1 MARVLVTYY
10 SRTGNTRRLA
20 ELFAETLKE
29 EGVEVD
35 LKPVSEVKPEDLEK
49 YDGIAIGSPT
59 YYGLMAS
66 EVKKLIDDS
75 VKIHGRLDG
84 KVGAAFTSAGG
95 YSTGAETTILSII
108 SSMLVH
114 GMIVQ
119 GDPDDYHYGVA
130 VKGKGNRSD
139 IEAVRRKAKRMAH
152 LLKKLTSGS

>member
-1 MARVLVTYY
+1 MVRVLVTYY
-10 SRTGNTRRLA
+10 SKTGNTRRLA

-35 LKPVSEVKPEDLEK
+35 LKPIVDVKPEDLEM

-108 SSMLVH
+108 ASMLIH

-119 GDPDDYHYGVA
+119 GDPEDYHYGVA
-130 VKGKGNRSD
+130 VKGRGVKSD
-139 IEAVRRKAKRMAH
+139 VEAVRRKAKRMAY
-152 LLKKLTSGS
+152 LVKKLAS

>member
-1 MARVLVTYY
+1 MARVLVAYY

-20 ELFAETLKE
+20 EVFAEALKE
-29 EGVEVD
+29 EGLEVD
-35 LKPVSEVKPEDLEK
+35 LKAVSDVKPEDLEA

-66 EVKKLIDDS
+66 EVKKLIDES
-75 VKIHGRLDG
+75 VKIHGKLDG

-108 SSMLVH
+108 SSMLIH

-119 GDPDDYHYGVA
+119 GDPEDYHYGVA
-130 VKGKGNRSD
+130 VKGRAKASD
-139 IEAVRRKAKRMAH
+139 IEDVRRKAKRMAY
-152 LLKKLTSGS
+152 LVKKLAG

>member
-1 MARVLVTYY
+1 MAKILVVYY

-20 ELFAETLKE
+20 EVFAEALRE
-29 EGVEVD
+29 EGLEVD
-35 LKPVSEVKPEDLEK
+35 LKSISEVKPEDLEA
-49 YDGIAIGSPT
+49 YDGVAVGSPT

-75 VKIHGRLDG
+75 VKIHGKLDG

-108 SSMLVH
+108 LSMLIH

-119 GDPDDYHYGVA
+119 GDPEDYHYGVA
-130 VKGKGNRSD
+130 VKGRGGKSD
-139 IEAVRRKAKRMAH
+139 IEATRRKAKRMAD
-152 LLKKLTSGS
+152 LVKKLTS

>member
-1 MARVLVTYY
+1 MTKILIVYY
-10 SRTGNTRRLA
+10 SRTGNTKRLA
-20 ELFAETLKE
+20 EVFAEALKG

-35 LKPVSEVKPEDLEK
+35 LKPVSGVKPEDLEA

-108 SSMLVH
+108 SSMLIH

-119 GDPDDYHYGVA
+119 GDPEDYHYGVA
-130 VKGKGNRSD
+130 VKGRGGRSD
-139 IEAVRRKAKRMAH
+139 LEAVRRKAKRMAD
-152 LLKKLTSGS
+152 LVKRLAS